1 MDNKNELFDLA
12 REKRELDDFLSTI
25 AGDEVIADLRA
36 PGDDRLKAGSPAD
49 ESQFELQAPA
59 AAQTDW
65 RIDVKPEV
73 ISENE
78 AGGISIDKDFPKS
91 PFEEPHTESKGA
103 AQRQGLQADPMFD
116 FDIEQRPVSP
126 RVVPTPAVKP
136 LESIKIMTRYDGTIK
151 PLASPDELP
160 DAKKRAQAQ
169 VQTDKRGGK
178 ESAPAD
184 ARFDKQSDGEVYDF
198 APARKG
204 GKGKWIGLVIV
215 LALLLGGGYLW
226 FFSGPSIPGLGYI
239 FKTGLTVPGTSAKE
253 IKLINV
259 RQRLVYNTRLGRSIR
274 IIEGTAENTAT
285 FPVSGIKI
293 SANLYNADGSLLVTK
308 EALGGNVLSDAKL
321 ESLDENGLLGEL
333 KKANASKEI
342 IPPGGQTPFM
352 VILTTEME
360 GVHRLSV
367 KATDFVRH

>member
-1 MDNKNELFDLA
+1 M
-12 REKRELDDFLSTI
+12 
-25 AGDEVIADLRA
+25 
-36 PGDDRLKAGSPAD
+36 
-49 ESQFELQAPA
+49 
-59 AAQTDW
+59 
-65 RIDVKPEV
+65 
-73 ISENE
+73 
-78 AGGISIDKDFPKS
+78 
-91 PFEEPHTESKGA
+91 
-103 AQRQGLQADPMFD
+103 
-116 FDIEQRPVSP
+116 
-126 RVVPTPAVKP
+126 
-136 LESIKIMTRYDGTIK
+136 
-151 PLASPDELP
+151 
-160 DAKKRAQAQ
+160 
-169 VQTDKRGGK
+169 
-178 ESAPAD
+178 
-184 ARFDKQSDGEVYDF
+184 
-198 APARKG
+198 
-204 GKGKWIGLVIV
+204 VIV

-239 FKTGLTVPGTSAKE
+239 FKKGLTVTGTSAKE

-333 KKANASKEI
+333 KKANVSKEI

-367 KATDFVRH
+367 KATDFVKR